1 PTLLEGLRSEP
12 EAAVEIHGGAVQHA
26 VQADEAV
33 VGAPRVLGRCL
44 GARPLLAL
52 PGIRRLGRWCR
63 AGIGRSRRVV
73 LRGVVLRIG
82 VRVRIRIGIPK
93 RVRIPI
99 RVRIP
104 ERTEEEAATE
114 TAAMETAAMETAA
127 MEAAAMEAPA
137 MEAAAME
144 APAMEAPAVCS
155 HCQRRRDQD

>member
-1 PTLLEGLRSEP
+1 
-12 EAAVEIHGGAVQHA
+12 
-26 VQADEAV
+26 
-33 VGAPRVLGRCL
+33 GRLPGWFL
-44 GARPLLAL
+44 GARTVIGL
-52 PGIRRLGRWCR
+52 PGIRGLGRWCR

-73 LRGVVLRIG
+73 LRGVVLRIA

-104 ERTEEEAATE
+104 ERTEEDSATE
-114 TAAMETAAMETAA
+114 TAAMEAAA

-155 HCQRRRDQD
+155 HCQRRRDQDQDRCDKPLHRVSL